1 MTASARPVAL
11 VTGVSSGIGR
21 ATATLL
27 AASGYRVYGSVRA
40 IKPEVELAGVAL
52 VRVDVREGKSIQ
64 TAVQSILQREQRI
77 DAMVNNAGIALLG
90 TVEETDIAQGRD
102 LFDINF
108 FGVAR
113 VIEAVLPS
121 MRQQRSGRI
130 INIGSA
136 LGYVHGPFRAYYCA
150 SKHALEGYTVSLD
163 HEIRS
168 FGLRAIVVEPNF
180 TRTQITSNAV
190 FVAGNVADYDDMRG
204 RVGKAV
210 AKLLEHGMD
219 SAEVACAVLGA
230 LKARNPKSRYPTGR
244 SAVALWRSR
253 RWLPAQLFDWRIRRQ
268 IGLDSQN

>member
-52 VRVDVREGKSIQ
+52 VRFDVRDGKSIQ

-136 LGYVHGPFRAYYCA
+136 LGYVPGPFRAYYCA

-190 FVAGNVADYDDMRG
+190 FAAGNVDDYDDMRG

-230 LKARNPKSRYPTGR
+230 LQARNPKSRYPTGR